1 MIYSFFREFAAFF
14 DLTLAFQLFTRKLFL
29 QISGLRMHN
38 FCVKIDFLLKMC
50 WSIPCLPP
58 SWRVQTRKDV

>member
-50 WSIPCLPP
+50 
-58 SWRVQTRKDV
+58 